1 MSDSCILKRRSR
13 AAYWK
18 MIHAD
23 TPNFSPSQRG
33 TAGNLP
39 QKPYKYFRHRRD
51 RPNYKKK
58 IVEIDVVA
66 VVMPSPSESEV
77 AIPSVED
84 VPYMP
89 PAGGTEV
96 IISEIEDPHYM
107 GTPDEERTVY
117 RQVID
122 PNGCPVNLCAIKE
135 IVTDAVNEAVSDV
148 PPEVKEAAFTS
159 SLIFASLA
167 GLFFSVVLYRYIR
180 HLYYPEPEGFFC
192 GTFSWL
198 FAPLFDA
205 VCERHPQGGFFHDMR
220 HESSI
225 LYDEVLDSFSSFFH
239 LIMDGFHALGVIFST
254 MFEGF
259 VVNIDEGV
267 EELAGNVSENVSFL
281 IRMRTKGSNHCRPP
295 FNQNVGGGVDDGMK
309 CCSEASGDTD

>member
-1 MSDSCILKRRSR
+1 MGFRDVVAGLQGAR
-13 AAYWK
+13 ALLSYTGSTSK
-18 MIHAD
+18 
-23 TPNFSPSQRG
+23 
-33 TAGNLP
+33 
-39 QKPYKYFRHRRD
+39 KYFRHRRD

-58 IVEIDVVA
+58 TIEIDVVA
-66 VVMPSPSESEV
+66 VVMPSPSENEV

-89 PAGGTEV
+89 PAGGTE
-96 IISEIEDPHYM
+96 
-107 GTPDEERTVY
+107 
-117 RQVID
+117 VID

-281 IRMRTKGSNHCRPP
+281 IRMRTKGNNRCQPP

-309 CCSEASGDTD
+309 CCSDASGDTD